1 MADLSQIA
9 CLEARRRMLVAES
22 EQHRRQ
28 LTGNLENLRSGL
40 TWVEVGYSAARSL
53 VDYWP
58 ILASAA
64 GLLFGRKRG
73 SRWRVLERGL
83 SLWRLGR
90 VMAGFWRRYSSESAS
105 SDEEP

>member
-1 MADLSQIA
+1 
-9 CLEARRRMLVAES
+9 MLVAES

-28 LTGNLENLRSGL
+28 LAGNFENLRAGL
-40 TWVEVGYSAARSL
+40 MWVEAGYSAARSL

-64 GLLFGRKRG
+64 GLLFGRKCG

-90 VMAGFWRRYSSESAS
+90 VLSGLWRRYLSESTFSSE
-105 SDEEP
+105 EP